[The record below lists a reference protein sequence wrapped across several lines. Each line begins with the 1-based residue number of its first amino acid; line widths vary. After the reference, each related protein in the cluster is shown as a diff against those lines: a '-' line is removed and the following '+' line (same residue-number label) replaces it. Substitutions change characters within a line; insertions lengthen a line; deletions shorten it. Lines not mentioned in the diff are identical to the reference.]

1 MEFPGGEPIR
11 ERTLTQVRELGA
23 VTRGTCDYSLSP
35 TSHACHTGYLAVPSF
50 LQFLSKSWTLL
61 NVTCC
66 LPDRLRKWGFWLH
79 FPGGHWVIC
88 S

>member
-50 LQFLSKSWTLL
+50 LQFLSKS
-61 NVTCC
+61 
-66 LPDRLRKWGFWLH
+66 
-79 FPGGHWVIC
+79 
-88 S
+88 